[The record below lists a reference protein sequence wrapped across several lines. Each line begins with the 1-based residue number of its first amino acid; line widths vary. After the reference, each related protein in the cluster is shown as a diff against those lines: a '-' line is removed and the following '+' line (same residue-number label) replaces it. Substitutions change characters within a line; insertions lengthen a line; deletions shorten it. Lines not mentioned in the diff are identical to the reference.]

1 MGDCFDSFTPFLIN
15 MQGTI
20 MGYLLWIALQGFPGY
35 EILNQIYPKRRNLPG
50 AGIGLRVLIWLLG
63 ARKPRAVF
71 QDEEMRKGKID
82 LHCSSQF
89 HSCHRPDS
97 CWGSYGCQ
105 IGMPPKELYLPQ
117 LYLP

>member
-82 LHCSSQF
+82 LHCSSVPF
-89 HSCHRPDS
+89 
-97 CWGSYGCQ
+97 
-105 IGMPPKELYLPQ
+105 LPQ
-117 LYLP
+117 TGLLLGIVWLSDWNAT